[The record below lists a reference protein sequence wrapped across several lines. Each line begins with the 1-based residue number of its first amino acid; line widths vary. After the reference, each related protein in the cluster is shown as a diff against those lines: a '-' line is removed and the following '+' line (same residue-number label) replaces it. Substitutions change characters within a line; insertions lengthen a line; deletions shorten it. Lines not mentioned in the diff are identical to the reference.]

1 MIEGAIGEMSGN
13 NEEEQR
19 TMSTVRARPP
29 EEIQG
34 LPDRRQQA
42 LTQGDKALEKGSAS
56 KMHRNVLPSD
66 MTEAE
71 AARVTANLVDLL
83 GTVSHELRSPL
94 AAIKGYAATLLRNGQ
109 RLPLEE
115 QREFIETI
123 HQASERLEA
132 IVDRLLEM
140 AQLEVAAPELM
151 YHPLNFATL
160 VQASF
165 DQAER
170 AIARSGRRLSLTLD
184 VSQVQGA
191 PTLVNGDERRLR
203 IVVDHLLENAINY
216 TPDGGTITL
225 SLNARRPDTALVVP
239 TQEPITD
246 GMPLYE
252 LVVSDTGRGIPTEDL
267 HRIFERFH
275 RVDMR
280 LTREVAGLG
289 LGLAICNRIVDL
301 HGGAIWVDS
310 VVGAGS
316 TFHVLLPGVEPDAH
330 DDLS

>member
-1 MIEGAIGEMSGN
+1 MSIA
-13 NEEEQR
+13 
-19 TMSTVRARPP
+19 RARDP
-29 EEIQG
+29 EAIQG
-34 LPDRRQQA
+34 PTDRRQQA
-42 LTQGDKALEKGSAS
+42 PTQGDRALERGSAS
-56 KMHRNVLPSD
+56 KMRRNVLPSD

-71 AARVTANLVDLL
+71 AARVTANLVNLL

-94 AAIKGYAATLLRNGQ
+94 AAIKGYAATLLRTGQ
-109 RLPLEE
+109 RLPPEE

-123 HQASERLEA
+123 HQASERLES
-132 IVDRLLEM
+132 IIDRLLEM

-170 AIARSGRRLSLTLD
+170 AIARSGRRLTLTLEMA
-184 VSQVQGA
+184 QVQNMPA
-191 PTLVNGDERRLR
+191 LVEGDERRLR
-203 IVVDHLLENAINY
+203 IVVDHVLENAINY

-225 SLNARRPDTALVVP
+225 SLNSLRPDTALVVP
-239 TQEPITD
+239 TKEPITD
-246 GMPLYE
+246 GLPLYE
-252 LVVSDTGRGIPTEDL
+252 LVVRDTGRGIPPEDL
-267 HRIFERFH
+267 QRIFERFH

-301 HGGAIWVDS
+301 HGGAIWVES
-310 VVGAGS
+310 VVDAGS
-316 TFHVLLPGVEPDAH
+316 TFHVLLPGIESDAQ
-330 DDLS
+330 DDIS

>member
-1 MIEGAIGEMSGN
+1 MSV
-13 NEEEQR
+13 
-19 TMSTVRARPP
+19 VRARQP
-29 EEIQG
+29 EAIPG
-34 LPDRRQQA
+34 PTDRCQQA
-42 LTQGDKALEKGSAS
+42 PTRGDRALEKGSAS
-56 KMHRNVLPSD
+56 KMRRNVLPSD

-71 AARVTANLVDLL
+71 ATRVTANLVDLL

-109 RLPLEE
+109 RLPPEE

-132 IVDRLLEM
+132 IIDRLLEM

-151 YHPLNFATL
+151 YHPLNFGTL

-170 AIARSGRRLSLTLD
+170 AIARSGRRLALSLD
-184 VSQVQGA
+184 MSQVQNA
-191 PTLVNGDERRLR
+191 PALVQGDERRLR

-225 SLNARRPDTALVVP
+225 SLNLRRPDTAPVVP
-239 TQEPITD
+239 TKEPMTD

-252 LVVSDTGRGIPTEDL
+252 LVVCDTGRGIPTEDL
-267 HRIFERFH
+267 RRIFERFH

-301 HGGAIWVDS
+301 HGGAIWVES

-316 TFHVLLPGVEPDAH
+316 TFHVLLPGIESDAH
-330 DDLS
+330 DEIS

>member
-1 MIEGAIGEMSGN
+1 MSIA
-13 NEEEQR
+13 QA
-19 TMSTVRARPP
+19 SVSDARQTPTD
-29 EEIQG
+29 G
-34 LPDRRQQA
+34 RQQA
-42 LTQGDKALEKGSAS
+42 PNQLHEALEKGSAS
-56 KMHRNVLPSD
+56 KMRQTVEPSE

-71 AARVTANLVDLL
+71 ATRVTANLVDLL

-94 AAIKGYAATLLRNGQ
+94 AAIKGYAATLLRTGQ
-109 RLPLEE
+109 RLPPEE

-123 HQASERLEA
+123 HQASERLES
-132 IVDRLLEM
+132 IIDRLLEM
-140 AQLEVAAPELM
+140 AQLEVSAPELV

-170 AIARSGRRLSLTLD
+170 ATSRSGRRLSLTLD
-184 VSQVQGA
+184 ISQVQDA
-191 PTLVNGDERRLR
+191 QAVVEGDERRLR

-216 TPDGGTITL
+216 TPDGGAITL
-225 SLNARRPDTALVVP
+225 TLHALRTDTAPVVP
-239 TQEPITD
+239 RQAPATD

-252 LVVSDTGRGIPTEDL
+252 LVVRDSGRGIPAEDL
-267 HRIFERFH
+267 RRIFERFH

-280 LTREVAGLG
+280 LTRDVAGLG

-301 HGGAIWVDS
+301 HGGAIWAES

-316 TFHVLLPGVEPDAH
+316 TFHVLLPGIEPDVR
-330 DDLS
+330 DEISLQ

>member
-1 MIEGAIGEMSGN
+1 MSIV
-13 NEEEQR
+13 Q
-19 TMSTVRARPP
+19 ARQSG
-29 EEIQG
+29 EIQDST
-34 LPDRRQQA
+34 DRRQQA
-42 LTQGDKALEKGSAS
+42 PTQGDSVLEKGSAS

-66 MTEAE
+66 ITEAE
-71 AARVTANLVDLL
+71 ATRVTANLVDLL

-109 RLPLEE
+109 RLPPEE

-123 HQASERLEA
+123 HQSSERLEA
-132 IVDRLLEM
+132 IIDRLLEM
-140 AQLEVAAPELM
+140 AQLEVAAPELV
-151 YHPLNFATL
+151 YHPLNFALL
-160 VQASF
+160 VHASF

-184 VSQVQGA
+184 ISQVQNA
-191 PTLVNGDERRLR
+191 PTLVQGDERRLR

-216 TPDGGTITL
+216 TPDGGTITV
-225 SLNARRPDTALVVP
+225 SLNPRSFDTSLVVP
-239 TQEPITD
+239 TKEPITD

-252 LVVSDTGRGIPTEDL
+252 LVVRDTGRGIPTEDL
-267 HRIFERFH
+267 QRIFERFH

-301 HGGAIWVDS
+301 HSGAIWVES

-316 TFHVLLPGVEPDAH
+316 TFHVLLPGIESDRQ